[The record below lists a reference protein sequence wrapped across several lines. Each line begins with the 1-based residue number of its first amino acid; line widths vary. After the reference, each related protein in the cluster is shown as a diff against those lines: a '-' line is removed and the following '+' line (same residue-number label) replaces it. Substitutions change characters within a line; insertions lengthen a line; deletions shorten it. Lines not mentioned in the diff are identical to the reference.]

1 MNLIDCCMYFDE
13 DMLLDIRLNI
23 LDKYVK
29 KFIICEAEYNHNGLP
44 KKLNFNIEKFK
55 KFKDKIIYLPLNEQ
69 PKDLILKKKLELD
82 NSSILDN
89 ALKRENFQRN
99 YLSNEIQKFSDEDLI
114 IVSDIDEIPNLEKFQ
129 YKNKI
134 TIFMHKM
141 FYYKL
146 NLIYPNFLWP
156 GSKICK
162 KKHLISPQWLR
173 NVKTKI
179 YPQWRID
186 VLFSNKKYY
195 DLDIVNDGGWHFT
208 NIKTAEQINH
218 KMKNFLHHLEYEKSG
233 LNIIDIKNLIDE
245 KKILYDYHADQ
256 KENKWNSSKKL
267 ESISIKRLPNYINI
281 NKDKFAYW
289 LD

>member
-29 KFIICEAEYNHNGLP
+29 KFIICEAKYNHNGLP
-44 KKLNFNIEKFK
+44 KKINFNIEKFK
-55 KFKDKIIYLPLNEQ
+55 KFKDKIIFLPLHEQ
-69 PKDLILKKKLELD
+69 PKNLVLSGELNLN
-82 NSSILDN
+82 NSAILDN

-99 YLSNEIQKFSDEDLI
+99 HLSKEIQKVSDEDLI
-114 IVSDIDEIPNLEKFQ
+114 IVSDIDEIPNLEKFS

-134 TIFMHKM
+134 SIFLHKM

-146 NLIYPNFLWP
+146 NLIYPNFLWA

-173 NVKTKI
+173 NVKTKV
-179 YPQWRID
+179 YPNWRLD
-186 VLFSNKKYY
+186 VLFSKKKYT
-195 DLDIVNDGGWHFT
+195 DLDIINEGGWHFT

-233 LNIIDIKNLIDE
+233 ISVNDIKTLITD
-245 KKILYDYHADQ
+245 KKILYDYHADK

-267 ESISIKRLPNYINI
+267 ESISVNKLPEYINI
-281 NKDKFAYW
+281 NKNKFKDW

>member
-23 LDKYVK
+23 LNRYVK
-29 KFIICEAEYNHNGLP
+29 KFIICEASYNHNGSS
-44 KKLNFNIEKFK
+44 KKINFNIEKFK
-55 KFKDKIIYLPLNEQ
+55 KFKDKIIFLPLHEQ
-69 PKDLILKKKLELD
+69 PKNLVLSGELNLN
-82 NSSILDN
+82 NSAILDN

-99 YLSNEIQKFSDEDLI
+99 HLSKEIQKVSDEDLI
-114 IVSDIDEIPNLEKFQ
+114 IVSDIDEIPNLEKFS

-134 TIFMHKM
+134 SIFLHKM

-146 NLIYPNFLWP
+146 NLIYPNFLWA

-173 NVKTKI
+173 NVKTKV
-179 YPQWRID
+179 YPNWRLD
-186 VLFSNKKYY
+186 VLFSKKKYT
-195 DLDIVNDGGWHFT
+195 DLDIINEGGWHFT
-208 NIKTAEQINH
+208 NVKTAEQINH

-233 LNIIDIKNLIDE
+233 ISVNDIKTLITD
-245 KKILYDYHADQ
+245 KKILYDYHADK

-267 ESISIKRLPNYINI
+267 ESISVNKLPEYINI
-281 NKDKFAYW
+281 NKNKFKDW